1 MFLWCWA
8 CKIWISYYMM
18 ILTAKEAS
26 IMQGIMK
33 CAIYKDV
40 KNIVV
45 ETRDIPT
52 ISSQDILVKNLRA
65 GICGSD

>member
-1 MFLWCWA
+1 
-8 CKIWISYYMM
+8 MM

-26 IMQGIMK
+26 IMQGTMK

>member
-1 MFLWCWA
+1 
-8 CKIWISYYMM
+8 
-18 ILTAKEAS
+18 
-26 IMQGIMK
+26 MQGTMK

-45 ETRDIPT
+45 ETRDIPS

-65 GICGSD
+65 GSVAQIRHLSTWWCWLWLTAEFYIWS

>member
-1 MFLWCWA
+1 
-8 CKIWISYYMM
+8 MM

-33 CAIYKDV
+33 CTIYKDV

>member
-1 MFLWCWA
+1 
-8 CKIWISYYMM
+8 
-18 ILTAKEAS
+18 
-26 IMQGIMK
+26 MQGTMK

-52 ISSQDILVKNLRA
+52 ISNQDILVKNLRA

>member
-8 CKIWISYYMM
+8 CKIWISYYIM
-18 ILTAKEAS
+18 ILTDKEAS
-26 IMQGIMK
+26 IMQGTMK